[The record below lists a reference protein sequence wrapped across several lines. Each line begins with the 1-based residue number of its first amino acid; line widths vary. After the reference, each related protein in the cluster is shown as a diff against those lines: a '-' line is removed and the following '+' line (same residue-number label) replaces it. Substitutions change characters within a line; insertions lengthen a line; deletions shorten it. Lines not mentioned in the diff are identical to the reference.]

1 MHIRRVGTLSK
12 LLLAALCMLWL
23 WILSMCAWFFGW
35 PALLAIG
42 AAMLLLRWLADANP
56 ERWGWLF
63 VWPRPPP
70 KPVDPA
76 AMDGDPVF

>member
-1 MHIRRVGTLSK
+1 MGTLSK

-23 WILSMCAWFFGW
+23 WILSMCAWFVGW
-35 PALLAIG
+35 PAVLAIG
-42 AAMLLLRWLADANP
+42 AATLLLRWLADANP

-63 VWPRPPP
+63 EWPRPPPP